1 MAILPDGSY
10 DAIVIEADQLDGAD
24 FRLELTITLGP
35 HIGRVIALRGRHVD
49 TTRHPETTDLDPLG
63 FLGVPGTLV
72 VRAGV
77 PTFRPE
83 LS

>member
-1 MAILPDGSY
+1 MATLPDGTY
-10 DAIVIEADQLDGAD
+10 DAIVIEADPLDETD

-49 TTRHPETTDLDPLG
+49 TSRHPAGADRDPLG
-63 FLGVPGTLV
+63 FLGVPGTLI

-83 LS
+83 LA

>member
-1 MAILPDGSY
+1 MATLPDGTY
-10 DAIVIEADQLDGAD
+10 DAIVIEADQVDGTD

-49 TTRHPETTDLDPLG
+49 TSRHSAAAVGDPLD
-63 FLGVPGTLV
+63 FLGVPGTLI

-83 LS
+83 LA

>member
-1 MAILPDGSY
+1 MAILPDGTY
-10 DAIVIEADQLDGAD
+10 DAIVIEAEEADGTD

-49 TTRHPETTDLDPLG
+49 TSRRPVTTDPDPLR
-63 FLGVPGTLV
+63 FLGVPGTLI
-72 VRAGV
+72 VREGI

-83 LS
+83 FA

>member
-1 MAILPDGSY
+1 MTKLPDGLY
-10 DAIVIEADQLDGAD
+10 DAIVIEAEQVADGD
-24 FRLELTITLGP
+24 VRLELTITLGP

-49 TTRHPETTDLDPLG
+49 ARKRRTAVELDALQL
-63 FLGVPGTLV
+63 LGVPGTLT
-72 VRAGV
+72 VREGT